1 MTTKQV
7 AERYYELF
15 KQGKSPQIVEELYGH
30 NVVNKEPE
38 HAIAQGVPAVTTG
51 LEAVKAKSKAGA
63 ERIEQVHSFFC
74 TEPLVAGNFF
84 SCTMGRDLTLKAG
97 PRIAREEVA
106 VFEVKDGKIVLEQF
120 FY

>member
-7 AERYYELF
+7 ADRYYELF

-30 NVVNKEPE
+30 DIVNREPE
-38 HAIAQGVPAVTTG
+38 HAIAQGVPTVTKG
-51 LEAVKAKSKAGA
+51 LDAVKAKSKAGA
-63 ERIEQVHSFFC
+63 ERIEQVHGFFC
-74 TEPLVAGNFF
+74 TEPLVAGSFF
-84 SCTMGRDLTLKAG
+84 TMTMGRELTLKGG

>member
-7 AERYYELF
+7 ANRYYELF
-15 KQGKSPQIVEELYGH
+15 NQGKSAQIVEELYGQ
-30 NVVNKEPE
+30 NVVNREPE
-38 HAIAQGVPAVTTG
+38 HAISLGIPTVTKG
-51 LEAVKAKSKAGA
+51 LDAVKAKAKAGA

-84 SCTMGRDLTLKAG
+84 TATMGRELTLKAG